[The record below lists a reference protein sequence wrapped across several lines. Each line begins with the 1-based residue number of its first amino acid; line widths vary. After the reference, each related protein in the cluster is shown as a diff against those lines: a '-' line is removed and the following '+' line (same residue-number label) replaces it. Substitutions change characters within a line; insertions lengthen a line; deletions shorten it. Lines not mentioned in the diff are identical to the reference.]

1 MSTDAPDVILFTM
14 TGDGEKGRLTDSD
27 LTGIGGVEAL
37 DMPNIDGSGER
48 DGVKEK
54 VVEYTSR
61 KSTQSA

>member
-1 MSTDAPDVILFTM
+1 M